1 MFHLIHAQG
10 TVPFVHSENAHAS
23 EIQILSDAQISFVAR
38 SLSLFMFPSA
48 ESFVPSQKCMSSKSD
63 KFSLSIPDSLLFSD
77 RNLPSD
83 MRGFSLITFSGG
95 GFFASSPPI
104 VGSDGSAAKVG
115 LTSLPLVGAI
125 SGLLALMAAFA
136 LVIMVQGNRR
146 QSEAID
152 EDPGVDLDM
161 IETMAAFE
169 SNDDY
174 KYLTQARTDELI
186 LLPFGTESSGE

>member
-1 MFHLIHAQG
+1 MPSQKSTSFSLPESMFRLIQAKG
-10 TVPFVHSENAHAS
+10 TVPFVHSENVRAS
-23 EIQILSDAQISFVAR
+23 KIQILSDAQISFVSS
-38 SLSLFMFPSA
+38 SLSLFMFRSA
-48 ESFVPSQKCMSSKSD
+48 ESFVPSQKCMSSKSH
-63 KFSLSIPDSLLFSD
+63 KFSLSIPDSL
-77 RNLPSD
+77 PS
-83 MRGFSLITFSGG
+83 
-95 GFFASSPPI
+95 I

-115 LTSLPLVGAI
+115 TTSLPIVGAI

-146 QSEAID
+146 RSEAID

-161 IETMAAFE
+161 IEMMAAFE

-186 LLPFGTESSGE
+186 LLPLGIESSGE